1 MSRHELLLTRYATFY
16 AVNLGATKDNKNPNN
31 CWLGRTE
38 TDPEITAE
46 PWSFFIQGHKSH
58 PAYQGIHEGNSVY
71 TCSKGYGITNTTAQW
86 HLRSQDEVNPWG
98 DYNDE
103 ADWSRKHSGQA
114 LGYGGDGAIV
124 VWEYPPTVARACLL
138 HRFRLLRL
146 VFGRHRHIQRPIPR
160 NVAKLTKNVIN
171 YLTGK

>member
-1 MSRHELLLTRYATFY
+1 MIKARYDQGMNLLLTRYATFY
-16 AVNLGATKDNKNPNN
+16 AVNIGATKDNKNPNN

-103 ADWSRKHSGQA
+103 ADWSRKH
-114 LGYGGDGAIV
+114 GGLSWFGNIR
-124 VWEYPPTVARACLL
+124 PTVARA
-138 HRFRLLRL
+138 
-146 VFGRHRHIQRPIPR
+146 VSSASVP
-160 NVAKLTKNVIN
+160 VAT
-171 YLTGK
+171 TGIRKASTHPKTHTTAM